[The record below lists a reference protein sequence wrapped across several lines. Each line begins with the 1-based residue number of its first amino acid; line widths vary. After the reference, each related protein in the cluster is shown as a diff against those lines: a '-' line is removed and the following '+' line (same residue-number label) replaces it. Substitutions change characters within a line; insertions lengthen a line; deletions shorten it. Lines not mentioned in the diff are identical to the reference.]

1 MTAVPVEQQRK
12 PSETECQMRA
22 EIRAFVTEYA
32 ISERGR
38 PIGEVRQNQL
48 ARRLAAVV
56 DPVPR
61 PVDVE
66 QPRVP
71 KGAAARAAAIR
82 ARQAELP
89 PEPKP
94 VAAPKPKPAPAPLP
108 PLPERL
114 DEELRAVVGLIG
126 IGFSNAAIAGR
137 LGISEQ
143 RVKYAVTR
151 AKARLGVSDRKLL
164 AGALAE
170 ALLPGGGDSGAESG
184 PVCPPAALDGPI
196 QARGASG
203 AERATEGPSGAFS
216 ATIDVPAAQGD
227 PENRQG
233 LPPDGPAGRCGPSG
247 PTPSAEARMEP
258 HGPFAV
264 QAVRP

>member
-1 MTAVPVEQQRK
+1 MHDHAEPLPPLTLPEQRMLRTARLFAAERRLSEQGQ
-12 PSETECQMRA
+12 
-22 EIRAFVTEYA
+22 
-32 ISERGR
+32 
-38 PIGEVRQNQL
+38 PILQSRLEELVRRMSKVRQ
-48 ARRLAAVV
+48 
-56 DPVPR
+56 PVPR

-71 KGAAARAAAIR
+71 KGAAGRAAAIR

-94 VAAPKPKPAPAPLP
+94 VAAPKPARVVAPLP

-126 IGFSNAAIAGR
+126 LGFSNAAIAGR

-170 ALLPGGGDSGAESG
+170 ALLPGGGDSGAEGG
-184 PVCPPAALDGPI
+184 PVCPPAAPDGPI
-196 QARGASG
+196 QARGAS
-203 AERATEGPSGAFS
+203 
-216 ATIDVPAAQGD
+216 PAS
-227 PENRQG
+227 QG
-233 LPPDGPAGRCGPSG
+233 LSAASSPDSPPAPAWPKPSAAPCGPL
-247 PTPSAEARMEP
+247 PP
-258 HGPFAV
+258 
-264 QAVRP
+264 

>member
-1 MTAVPVEQQRK
+1 MTAALPAASRPE
-12 PSETECQMRA
+12 PTRA
-22 EIRAFVTEYA
+22 ELKMRSAAYNWFTRHRLRVLEADVDRFVYDLLLIA
-32 ISERGR
+32 
-38 PIGEVRQNQL
+38 
-48 ARRLAAVV
+48 
-56 DPVPR
+56 DPPPR

-114 DEELRAVVGLIG
+114 DDELRAVVGLIG
-126 IGFSNAAIAGR
+126 LGFSNAAIGGR

-151 AKARLGVSDRKLL
+151 AKQRLGVTDRKLL
-164 AGALAE
+164 AVALAE
-170 ALLPGGGDSGAESG
+170 VLALSEGDAGATVG
-184 PVCPPAALDGPI
+184 AACPPVASNVPDR
-196 QARGASG
+196 ARGASEPQRP
-203 AERATEGPSGAFS
+203 AEGPFWPIAS
-216 ATIDVPAAQGD
+216 ASSAEESPAMDPGD
-227 PENRQG
+227 A
-233 LPPDGPAGRCGPSG
+233 PDALVEPGSPSG
-247 PTPSAEARMEP
+247 PPRPAAGGTEP
-258 HGPFAV
+258 HSAIAATEAV
-264 QAVRP
+264 QR